1 LKEFTM
7 SWLSRISVTT
17 KLVLIAGVALS
28 ALVGVTAGGLL
39 AVRHAGTVSLDV
51 MDHELEAIK
60 QLGMARASVGNMR
73 RFEKDLFLNMGDDTA
88 TATYLKKWR
97 DETRLGAEVMR
108 ASQKRLS
115 TADQAT
121 IDTLLAGLARY
132 TAGFESIVKRL
143 ETGQLNDPWAAN
155 KAMEPLKADI
165 RAMDKALDAVVAAVE
180 QGVAERR
187 SAIVADNQRM
197 LLAGAIALGLSAL
210 ALSTLTWLIGR
221 NITQP
226 LAHAGTV
233 LARVAGGDLSLD
245 IAPQGSDELA
255 TMMCRLAE
263 MQGALRRVVGGMK
276 DSADGVATASSQIAV
291 GNADLSGRTER
302 QAASL
307 QQTAA
312 AMVELAG
319 SVRAS
324 AQTARQADQLA
335 ASAGEVA
342 ARGGRLVGEAV
353 RTMEAIQ
360 VSSARIADIIGT
372 IDGIAFQTNI
382 LALNA
387 AVEAARAGEQGRGF
401 AVVASEVRALAGRS
415 AGAAREI
422 KSLIAASSERVA
434 SGSAVVSEAGQT
446 MIDIVGRVEQVTALI
461 AQLSSTAS
469 QQSAGIDEVGRSMT
483 QLDATTQ
490 QNAALV
496 EESAAAAE
504 SLRVQAAR
512 LTATASVFRLA

>member
-1 LKEFTM
+1 M
-7 SWLSRISVTT
+7 NWLSRISVSA
-17 KLVLIAGVALS
+17 KLVLMAGVALL
-28 ALVGVTAGGLL
+28 ALTSVTVGGLM
-39 AVRHAGTVSLDV
+39 AVRHAGAVSLDV

-88 TATYLKKWR
+88 TAGYLKKWR
-97 DETRLGAEVMR
+97 DETRLGAELMR
-108 ASQKRLS
+108 ASQKLLG

-121 IDTLLAGLARY
+121 VEAMVTGLARY
-132 TAGFESIVKRL
+132 TAGLESIIKRL
-143 ETGQLNDPWAAN
+143 ELGQLNDPWAAN
-155 KAMEPLKADI
+155 KAMEPLKGDI
-165 RAMDKALDAVVAAVE
+165 RAMDKGLDAVVTAVE
-180 QGVAERR
+180 QGVISRR
-187 SAIVADNQRM
+187 ADIAADNER
-197 LLAGAIALGLSAL
+197 LLASGAIALGVAAL
-210 ALSTLTWLIGR
+210 VLGILTWQIGR

-226 LAHAGTV
+226 LAQAVTA
-233 LARVAGGDLSLD
+233 LERVAGGDLSLD
-245 IAPQGSDELA
+245 IATQGKDEVA
-255 TMMCRLAE
+255 VMMHRLAE
-263 MQGALRRVVGGMK
+263 MQDALRRVVGGIK

-302 QAASL
+302 QAANL

-312 AMVELAG
+312 AMAELAG

-324 AQTARQADQLA
+324 AQTAQQADQLA
-335 ASAGEVA
+335 TSAGEVA
-342 ARGGRLVGEAV
+342 VRGGQLVSEAV

-360 VSSARIADIIGT
+360 AASTRIADIIGT

-415 AGAAREI
+415 ATAAREI
-422 KSLIAASSERVA
+422 KSLIADSSQRVA

-446 MIDIVGRVEQVTALI
+446 MRDIVGRVEQVTALI
-461 AQLSSTAS
+461 AQLSRTAG
-469 QQSAGIDEVGRSMT
+469 QQSTGIDEVGRAMT

-496 EESAAAAE
+496 EESAAAAD
-504 SLRVQAAR
+504 SLRAQAAR
-512 LTATASVFRLA
+512 LTETASVFRLV